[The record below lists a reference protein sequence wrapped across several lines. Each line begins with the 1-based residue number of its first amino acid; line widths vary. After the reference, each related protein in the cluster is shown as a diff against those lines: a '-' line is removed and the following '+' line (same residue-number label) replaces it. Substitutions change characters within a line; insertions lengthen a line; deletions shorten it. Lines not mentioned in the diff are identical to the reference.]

1 MDITYIFVQQN
12 LDKIITEQTNIR
24 IDETYY
30 KELFYSLYPR
40 LVSYSFGFVKD
51 NFMAEEVVENVML
64 QLWENRLKFEKIV
77 DVKSYLYRMVRNGS
91 LLVLKKEIKSVELD
105 KSLSE
110 DAPEFDFNILEEEI
124 YAVLIDALNS
134 LPEKCKEVF
143 ELSCLEGMKYKDIAE
158 KLNISV
164 NTVKSQRAR
173 AIELLKEKLKNHSEL
188 LFILLFL

>member
-1 MDITYIFVQQN
+1 
-12 LDKIITEQTNIR
+12 
-24 IDETYY
+24 
-30 KELFYSLYPR
+30 
-40 LVSYSFGFVKD
+40 
-51 NFMAEEVVENVML
+51 MAEEVVENVML